1 MLSALKIKNTYR
13 NQIIEIPVELIKP
26 NPYQPRHTFNKESLS
41 ELADSIKEYG
51 VLQPIS
57 VRRISFNKYELVTGE
72 RRLKASIKANIKTI
86 PAIVVNFND
95 NDSAI
100 VSLIENVQRENLSFF
115 EEARAFSNIINEHGL
130 TQEELA
136 QKLGKN
142 QSTIANKLRLLKLSK
157 FVISI
162 IEENNLTERH
172 ARALLKLPDE
182 YMQLKVL
189 NKVCEEDLNVK
200 ETEKI
205 VSKVLDDILEEAKK
219 EREKSKKMALKDVR
233 IFDNTIKKAVGVMQK
248 NGVDAVFMHN
258 EDDMFYEYVIR
269 IPKNDKQKSNIFEAI

>member
-1 MLSALKIKNTYR
+1 MLSALKTKNTYR